1 MQYYAH
7 SVAGTHDRE
16 WERLADHLLRVAD
29 LAQSRG
35 EPARIGAWARLAGLL
50 HDIGK
55 SSAEFQARLR
65 GDPAAVDH
73 STAGALVSVTRWETV
88 GRVLAY
94 AIAGHHAGLPDFQE
108 LWSRLQKTDIPVFD
122 ATIVDCPSGLP
133 PIPFDAPGSQLA
145 GSLFVRMIFSC
156 LVDADY
162 LATETFYQP
171 DVTAT
176 RGRRAQL
183 VSLIERLERAL
194 GEMTREA
201 AHTPINATRREIQD
215 ACRTAAGAPPG
226 LFSLTVPTGGGKTLA
241 SLLFALHHARA
252 HGLRRVIFAIPYTS
266 IIEQTAAVFRAVL
279 GEAAVLEHHSG
290 VPVPAAGDEQGV
302 DAFNKLKLDAENWDA
317 PVVVT
322 TNVQLFESL
331 FAARPGACRK
341 LHALAGSVVVLDE
354 AQMLPTAYLRPCIAA
369 LQELAANYRVS
380 PVLCTATQPA
390 LERSEWLPEGLAGVR
405 EIAPNPE
412 DLHTSLRRVTVV
424 EAGRLSDDALVHALA
439 ARSQV
444 LCIVD
449 TRGHAA
455 EVFAALRERAAAGS
469 HHLSARMCPAHR
481 REKLREIHA
490 ALVVDGGPCRVVS
503 TQLIEAGVDVD
514 FPEVFRAL
522 AGLDSIAQAAGRCN
536 REQRQPLGTLHL
548 FQTDRSVGLPDWR
561 RRIACARAVLDT
573 GADPLSP
580 AAQKDFFRR
589 LYDLAELDEKGITDL
604 LSDPG
609 GELVFDFR
617 TAAERFRFVDSAM
630 EPVAVP
636 YDDTAR
642 DRIAELERSPTPG
655 KLARRLDP
663 YTVQLHP
670 NEVAALRAVG
680 AVRPTDLGL
689 HILVNESLYDDDLGL
704 RPEDPSH
711 VNLDALLQ

>member
-7 SVAGTHDRE
+7 SVEGTCESH
-16 WERLADHLLRVAD
+16 WECLADHLHRVAD
-29 LAQSRG
+29 LAQSQGR
-35 EPARIGAWARLAGLL
+35 AAHIGAWARLAGLL

-55 SSAEFQARLR
+55 SSPEFQARLR

-73 STAGALVSVTRWETV
+73 STAGALVSVSCWDSP

-94 AIAGHHAGLPDFQE
+94 AIAGHHAGLPDFQA
-108 LWSRLQKTDIPVFD
+108 LWTRLQRTDLPSFD
-122 ATIVDCPSGLP
+122 STIVDLPSGLP
-133 PIPFDAPGSQLA
+133 PIPFDASGSQLA

-176 RGRRAQL
+176 RGRPIDL
-183 VSLIERLERAL
+183 GFLIERLERAL
-194 GEMTREA
+194 GEKTREA
-201 AHTPINATRREIQD
+201 AQKPINAMRREIQD

-252 HGLRRVIFAIPYTS
+252 HGLRRVVFAIPYTS
-266 IIEQTAAVFRAVL
+266 IIEQTAAVFRKIL
-279 GEAAVLEHHSG
+279 GEDAVLEHHSG

-341 LHALAGSVVVLDE
+341 LHAVAGSVVVLDE

-390 LERSEWLPEGLAGVR
+390 LERSEWLSDGLLGVR
-405 EIAPNPE
+405 EIAPHPE
-412 DLHTSLRRVTVV
+412 ELHTSLRRVEVV
-424 EAGRLSDDALVHALA
+424 EAGQIADDALANALA

-449 TRGHAA
+449 TRGYAA
-455 EVFAALRERAAAGS
+455 EVFAALRERAAVGS

-481 REKLREIHA
+481 RQKLAKIRA
-490 ALVVDGGPCRVVS
+490 ALADGAPCRVVS

-536 REQRQPLGTLHL
+536 REQRQALGTLHL
-548 FQTDRSVGLPDWR
+548 FETDRSVGLPDWR

-589 LYDLAELDEKGITDL
+589 LYDLAELDEKGIMDL

-642 DRIAELERSPTPG
+642 DRIVELERSPTPG

-670 NEVAALRAVG
+670 NEVAALRAAG

-689 HILVNESLYDDDLGL
+689 HILVNDSLYDDDLGL

-711 VNLDALLQ
+711 VNLDVLLQ